1 MLKLIRP
8 NLHLD
13 SVFDLSPDRL
23 RSLGIDAL
31 LLDMD
36 NTLKDYRAPAFS
48 PEVKEWIGSLRRAE
62 VRMCILSN
70 GKRHRVEPLAKQL
83 GIPFVT
89 NVLKPYPFR
98 CRRRPGG

>member
-48 PEVKEWIGSLRRAE
+48 PEVKEWIGSLRRPGCECAFFPTA
-62 VRMCILSN
+62 S
-70 GKRHRVEPLAKQL
+70 
-83 GIPFVT
+83 GIASSQWPSSWE
-89 NVLKPYPFR
+89 FR
-98 CRRRPGG
+98 S